1 MDNEKKIVEILKKC
15 SMKIENIN
23 NLDGL
28 LIERSVLLNNDAY
41 KEIQKFIPELKE
53 FFSSSSMTSL
63 QSNAAINQ
71 KWPLINFIRQIL
83 KTINF
88 KLTPIRKC
96 DGYTKDNKKKYRRF
110 FLIEKY
116 KIIEKV

>member
-1 MDNEKKIVEILKKC
+1 MEKETKILEILNKC
-15 SMKIENIN
+15 SIKLDDLH

-28 LIERSVLLNNDAY
+28 LIERIVLLNNEIY
-41 KEIQKFIPELKE
+41 KEIQKSIPEMKD

-63 QSNAAINQ
+63 QSNAVINQ
-71 KWPLINFIRQIL
+71 KWPLINFVRQIL
-83 KTINF
+83 KTMNF

-96 DGYTKDNKKKYRRF
+96 DGYTKDNKKKYKRF

-116 KIIEKV
+116 KT

>member
-1 MDNEKKIVEILKKC
+1 MEKEKKILEILNKC
-15 SMKIENIN
+15 LIKLENIN
-23 NLDGL
+23 DLDGL
-28 LIERSVLLNNDAY
+28 LIDRCVLLNNEVY
-41 KEIQKFIPELKE
+41 KDIVIFIPDLKE

-63 QSNAAINQ
+63 QSNANLNQ
-71 KWPLINFIRQIL
+71 KWPLINFVRQLL

-96 DGYTKDNKKKYRRF
+96 DGYTKDNKKKYRRY

-116 KIIEKV
+116 K